1 MLEIKHQSDTQ
12 IYATWG
18 PVLIR
23 IADGAPTEPSE
34 IDRSHAMCLALLD
47 EWPTIGSL
55 LIVHHGTPI
64 PSFTTMRYATQLM
77 AGIEDRMVVGVTL
90 LGLGY
95 WAQAARV
102 TTSFFARLIR
112 GNAFV
117 LAGSVESAVE
127 RMAFEL
133 VGLDHAQLHAA
144 CVEAEQR
151 FRNSPELTGT

>member
-23 IADGAPTEPSE
+23 IIDGATTDPPE
-34 IDRSHAMCLALLD
+34 IDRSHALCLALLD

-55 LIVHHGTPI
+55 LIVHHGSPI
-64 PSFTTMRYATQLM
+64 PSLASLRYARQLM
-77 AGIEDRMVVGVTL
+77 VRIEDRMVVGVTL

-102 TTSFFARLIR
+102 TASFFARLIR
-112 GNAFV
+112 SSTFV
-117 LAGSVESAVE
+117 LGGSVESTVE
-127 RMAFEL
+127 PMAFEL
-133 VGLDHAQLHAA
+133 VGLDHMQLHSA
-144 CVEAEQR
+144 CAELERR
-151 FRNSPELTGT
+151 FRNKP

>member
-12 IYATWG
+12 IYATSG

-47 EWPTIGSL
+47 AWPTIGSL

-64 PSFTTMRYATQLM
+64 PSLTTMRYATQIM
-77 AGIEDRMVVGVTL
+77 AGIEDRVVVGVTL

-102 TTSFFARLIR
+102 TASFFARFIR
-112 GNAFV
+112 GNTFV
-117 LAGSVESAVE
+117 LAGTVEEAAE
-127 RMAFEL
+127 RMSFEL
-133 VGLDHAQLHAA
+133 VGLDHAQLHCA
-144 CVEAEQR
+144 CAELERR
-151 FRNSPELTGT
+151 FRESSARRA

>member
-1 MLEIKHQSDTQ
+1 MLEIKHHGDKQ

-23 IADGAPTEPSE
+23 IADGAATDPQE
-34 IDRSHAMCLALLD
+34 IDRSHALCLGLLD

-55 LIVHHGTPI
+55 LIAHHGLPI
-64 PSFTTMRYATQLM
+64 PSLATLRYARQLM

-90 LGLGY
+90 LGLGF
-95 WAQAARV
+95 WAEGARA
-102 TTSFFARLIR
+102 TASLFARLIR
-112 GNAFV
+112 GNTLV

-133 VGLDHAQLHAA
+133 VGIDPEQLHSA
-144 CVEAEQR
+144 CTELERR
-151 FRNSPELTGT
+151 FRNKP